1 MHALTLVVILAV
13 LFLLGGPT
21 FARKFLRG
29 FFRGIDLYVLL
40 TVDGRT
46 VAYKNPKGIPW
57 ADDQPL
63 DMVPHELLSSDKFET
78 YYNVCWWDGGTLLRC
93 EHSFHRTEENA
104 RYCDK
109 HVGEGMLI
117 GKVLEER

>member
-46 VAYKNPKGIPW
+46 VAYKNPKG
-57 ADDQPL
+57 
-63 DMVPHELLSSDKFET
+63 
-78 YYNVCWWDGGTLLRC
+78 
-93 EHSFHRTEENA
+93 HSRGRRPAA
-104 RYCDK
+104 RY
-109 HVGEGMLI
+109 GSA
-117 GKVLEER
+117 

>member
-1 MHALTLVVILAV
+1 MHALTLLVMLAV
-13 LFLLGGPT
+13 PFLLGGT
-21 FARKFLRG
+21 KFVWKFLRG
-29 FFRGIDLYVLL
+29 FFRGVDLYVLL

-46 VAYKNPKGIPW
+46 AAYKNPRGEVGLDDTPLEMIPY
-57 ADDQPL
+57 
-63 DMVPHELLSSDKFET
+63 EILSSDQFET

-104 RYCDK
+104 RYCEK
-109 HVGEGMLI
+109 NIEGVLI